1 MTRLVI
7 TPLAAAD
14 MEEIADSIAA
24 ESPRAAVRLI
34 ERFREVAGVLRDRPK
49 IGPARN
55 EIADGMRIFPVGNYL
70 ILYRVLD
77 DGAEI
82 VRIVHGARRLEDLF

>member
-7 TPLAAAD
+7 TPRAAAD
-14 MEEIADSIAA
+14 MEDIADAIAT

-34 ERFREVAGVLRDRPK
+34 ERFREVVGLIRDHPK

-55 EIADGMRIFPVGNYL
+55 EIADGMRIFLVGNYL
-70 ILYRVLD
+70 ILYRALD

-82 VRIVHGARRLEDLF
+82 VRVVRGARRLEDLF